1 MIVFSFLSVFQFLQI
16 NSLVGFVASVLND
29 GLHKVDDDDIDQV
42 RQTTKPLSKL
52 RFSQLP

>member
-1 MIVFSFLSVFQFLQI
+1 MIVFSFISIFQFLQI

-42 RQTTKPLSKL
+42 RQTT
-52 RFSQLP
+52 